1 MSAFL
6 KAVFNW
12 TMENT
17 TDYGSEPPSIDQDKM
32 QWLRA
37 AWDSFVV
44 DGATLL
50 RRALTM
56 LEKGSE
62 DDQVLVLN
70 HLTELVEDIDNANVL
85 KHLRGWTIIFNLA
98 ENSPSIDVR
107 QAAVRSLTAVLHNN
121 ERGIRDGLDEGLLP
135 ILERLI
141 TKVSTAGTHKQL
153 VGLLSTLTQSPL
165 FVLEYVKEYSQ
176 SPGNLIALCR
186 QLDPSSPHVAHLLNT
201 LKERAGL
208 EPPSEYRTWILKW
221 LAEDS

>member
-17 TDYGSEPPSIDQDKM
+17 TDYETEPPTIDQDKM
-32 QWLRA
+32 QWLRT

-62 DDQVLVLN
+62 EDQVLVLN

-85 KHLRGWTIIFNLA
+85 KHLRGWTTIFNLA

-107 QAAVRSLTAVLHNN
+107 KAAIRSLTAVLHNN
-121 ERGIRDGLDEGLLP
+121 ERGVQDGLDEGLLS

-141 TKVSTAGTHKQL
+141 TKVTSAGTHKQL

-165 FVLEYVKEYSQ
+165 FVVEYVKIYSQ
-176 SPGNLIALCR
+176 IPGNLIALCK
-186 QLDPSSPHVAHLLNT
+186 QLDPSSPRVVHLIST
-201 LKERAGL
+201 LKERIEL
-208 EPPSEYRTWILKW
+208 EPPSEYKTWILKW
-221 LAEDS
+221 ISED